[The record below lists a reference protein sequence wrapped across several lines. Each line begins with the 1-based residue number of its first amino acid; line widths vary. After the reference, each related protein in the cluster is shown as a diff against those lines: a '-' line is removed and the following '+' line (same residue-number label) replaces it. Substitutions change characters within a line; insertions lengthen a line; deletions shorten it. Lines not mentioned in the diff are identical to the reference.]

1 MEPIFMGSVNESHV
15 RDPGHYEGGWQAPK
29 WHPQNDVN
37 DVIVGLTEHC
47 AVVHKRSTLLLVG

>member
-1 MEPIFMGSVNESHV
+1 MGNVNESHV